1 MKYTV
6 SFEAIDMTIMK
17 LQNAKAALKEYN
29 NVINIKIKYSVG
41 VKSHD
46 VDKLKNQ
53 YETEVVPSQ
62 KELETSID
70 ETIEYLNNVKKN
82 YQTATGQL

>member
-6 SFEAIDMTIMK
+6 SYEAIDTTIMK
-17 LQNAKAALKEYN
+17 LQNAKAALNSYVN
-29 NVINIKIKYSVG
+29 SIAASIKYSVG

-62 KELETSID
+62 KELEKAIN
-70 ETIEYLNNVKKN
+70 ETIDYLNNVKKN
-82 YQTATGQL
+82 YQIATGQL